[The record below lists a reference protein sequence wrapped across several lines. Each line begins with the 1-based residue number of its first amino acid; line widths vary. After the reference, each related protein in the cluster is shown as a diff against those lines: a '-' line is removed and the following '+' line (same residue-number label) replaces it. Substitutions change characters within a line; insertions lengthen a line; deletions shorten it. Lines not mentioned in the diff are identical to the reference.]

1 MLQEV
6 RARAEVE
13 EHHAA
18 VDVGG
23 HDACA
28 LVGRVGER
36 GIAMKMPD
44 LYLDNIQKMRAIIAK
59 KRVCCSCALFFRQNG
74 MNQPVQRQPFSTV
87 PVEK

>member
-13 EHHAA
+13 ENHAA

-23 HDACA
+23 HDVCT

-36 GIAMKMPD
+36 GIAIKMPD
-44 LYLDNIQKMRAIIAK
+44 LYLDNIQKMRAIIAE
-59 KRVCCSCALFFRQNG
+59 KRVCCSYALFFVSAKSPG
-74 MNQPVQRQPFSTV
+74 V
-87 PVEK
+87 